1 VLRAIAAG
9 RTKHNE
15 ILDAVGSEPTRTL
28 DRLVELG
35 LVERTIP
42 VTENPARSRRRSYRV
57 TDNFLAFWL
66 HNVDRHRAE
75 IERGLGESIA
85 DVLELGLDD
94 ALGAPW
100 ESAFRDNLRL
110 RAATGDLGSGV
121 VAIGPWW
128 SQDSQTEIDA
138 VALAGRERRI
148 VLVGEA
154 KWARSVDGVSLERT
168 LRRKAE
174 SLPGDISEA
183 RVALCARSEVRNPPT
198 NALVVTAKDIF
209 PG

>member
-1 VLRAIAAG
+1 
-9 RTKHNE
+9 
-15 ILDAVGSEPTRTL
+15 
-28 DRLVELG
+28 
-35 LVERTIP
+35 
-42 VTENPARSRRRSYRV
+42 
-57 TDNFLAFWL
+57 
-66 HNVDRHRAE
+66 
-75 IERGLGESIA
+75 
-85 DVLELGLDD
+85 
-94 ALGAPW
+94 
-100 ESAFRDNLRL
+100 
-110 RAATGDLGSGV
+110 